1 MAQKRPKPSLESALL
16 KIIKC
21 LRTVTQ
27 QSLNCTPFE
36 AHFGRSP
43 NTIWHNLVK
52 SPSSNNLDWN
62 KTFLCIDKG
71 RKLMSRERRYDW
83 DAPDDIE
90 DGDLDENSLS
100 SDDIS
105 NAVIYVPTRA
115 GSPVKVLSR
124 AEKRNALGIKNSE
137 LNNPPGKITIYRKV
151 QERSKSEPFYRVL
164 KDEIVRES
172 DLTVTLKNGK
182 KIRNLI

>member
-1 MAQKRPKPSLESALL
+1 
-16 KIIKC
+16 
-21 LRTVTQ
+21 
-27 QSLNCTPFE
+27 
-36 AHFGRSP
+36 
-43 NTIWHNLVK
+43 
-52 SPSSNNLDWN
+52 
-62 KTFLCIDKG
+62 
-71 RKLMSRERRYDW
+71 MSRERRHDW

-100 SDDIS
+100 SDDIF

-124 AEKRNALGIKNSE
+124 AEKRNALGIKNSV

-151 QERSKSEPFYRVL
+151 QERSKIEPFYRVL
-164 KDEIVRES
+164 KDEIVGES
-172 DLTVTLKNGK
+172 DLTFTQKNGK